1 MCVTTQKQG
10 QNFMIL
16 TPTRRLDG
24 FMCLLEPQKND
35 DDGHKVTT
43 TSENFGQKYDN
54 KAVFYV
60 SMYLHTYILT
70 HSMLS
75 IVKITQL
82 PLHNRNSWFL
92 HRYLSTYIIYA

>member
-1 MCVTTQKQG
+1 MTTQKQG

-24 FMCLLEPQKND
+24 FMRLLEPQKND

-60 SMYLHTYILT
+60 SMYTYIHTYT
-70 HSMLS
+70 HSMFS
-75 IVKITQL
+75 IVKIT
-82 PLHNRNSWFL
+82 PLTSEFSEFIHNRNL
-92 HRYLSTYIIYA
+92 VPH